1 MTRKLAAILVVD
13 MVGYSRLMAA
23 DEAGTLARLKAL
35 RAELID
41 PEIASNEGRI
51 VKAMGDGLLA
61 VFDSVVGAVEAAA
74 AVQKAMALREAGVPP
89 ERRIAFRI
97 GVHLGDIIIDG
108 DDIFGD
114 GVNLAARLEGI
125 ATPGGICISED
136 AWRQVRGKVELHFDD
151 LGEKELKNIPGRH
164 RVYGVNLDPARLTPE
179 AFEALTGE
187 RLELPDKPSIAVLP
201 FENMS
206 GDPEQEFFADGIAED
221 ILTTLSKVS
230 DMVVIARN
238 STFVYKDRAVDVRQI
253 GRDPADTNLRRS

>member
-74 AVQKAMALREAGVPP
+74 AVQKAMALNQAGVPP

-97 GVHLGDIIIDG
+97 GVHLGEVMEKPDG
-108 DDIFGD
+108 SIYGD
-114 GVNLAARLEGI
+114 GVNLAARLDSLLGLPAILEKAADCAKAAG
-125 ATPGGICISED
+125 THD
-136 AWRQVRGKVELHFDD
+136 AS
-151 LGEKELKNIPGRH
+151 
-164 RVYGVNLDPARLTPE
+164 
-179 AFEALTGE
+179 E
-187 RLELPDKPSIAVLP
+187 RLADMVCRLLPS
-201 FENMS
+201 N
-206 GDPEQEFFADGIAED
+206 GADGPGTE
-221 ILTTLSKVS
+221 
-230 DMVVIARN
+230 R
-238 STFVYKDRAVDVRQI
+238 RA
-253 GRDPADTNLRRS
+253 A